1 MTNPLAF
8 KYTQLGRYGWSDDL
22 VGNAYAEVKFLKH
35 FTFKPTINGKLAY
48 WGNQG
53 FSPLY
58 YLSATYKNDTFN
70 SLNRVTQ
77 NKLEWNLENTL
88 TYQNK
93 WGAHSLNVLLGQ
105 GYYEYNISS
114 GQSITYTNLPVDN
127 WQDASFNFSVPT
139 ENISAS
145 AWDGLQTHKTSY
157 FARLI
162 YDYANKYLFTGTVRR
177 DGSSNFGP
185 DYHWGNFPSF
195 SLGWNVSNED
205 FGHLISL

>member
-1 MTNPLAF
+1 M
-8 KYTQLGRYGWSDDL
+8 
-22 VGNAYAEVKFLKH
+22 
-35 FTFKPTINGKLAY
+35 
-48 WGNQG
+48 
-53 FSPLY
+53 
-58 YLSATYKNDTFN
+58 
-70 SLNRVTQ
+70 
-77 NKLEWNLENTL
+77 
-88 TYQNK
+88 
-93 WGAHSLNVLLGQ
+93 GAHSLNVLLGQ

-205 FGHLISL
+205 FWPSNKFINTLKLRGGYGILGNDAINPFYYKNYMVPGSNYTNGSNSVVTGYAPNTLENRQLHWEETE